1 MNKSC
6 VAGLA
11 LIVALPLCAQNTD
24 IEALSGLQ
32 FDFANPGARALGM
45 GGAFVSIADDAS
57 AAESNPAG
65 LTLLRKPEVSLEVR
79 RTTMSQ
85 YFDTG
90 GYYPDLTTTDFSATD
105 RDISFA
111 SAVFPHEKSSF
122 AVFYHA
128 ALDLQNS
135 IDTIGRYPT
144 PTYFLGP
151 NGAPLTYAEC
161 QTRSDCVEGQI
172 YPYSTSVDIS
182 LKTFGFAA
190 AHDFGK
196 VSVGAAVRHS
206 TFSEVA
212 SSYRVDVDLPGQP
225 TFLITQQ
232 NGGRLYGNDS
242 DDDITWTL
250 GLKWRPSA
258 AWNVGAV
265 YKKGPEFPAP
275 VFSTNT
281 STHASQPLDLI
292 GNTKF
297 SVPDVAS
304 VGVSWHPT
312 SNLTLGADVS
322 RINYSV
328 AADDFVSVIEVVY
341 DGEQLVKVDGVKGY
355 EADDATEIH
364 AGVEYYIQTRV
375 PFAIRAGWWR
385 DPAHAIT
392 YRGPLVGPDAMAAT
406 ILFPETDDVSHYT
419 LGVGLAWPRWQ
430 IDAAY
435 DNSKRSSIASISAV
449 VRF

>member
-1 MNKSC
+1 MKKSC
-6 VAGLA
+6 IVALA
-11 LIVALPLCAQNTD
+11 LAVALPLCAQNTD

-45 GGAFVSIADDAS
+45 GGAFVAIADDAS

-65 LTLLRKPEVSLEVR
+65 LTVLRKPEVSLEAR
-79 RTTMSQ
+79 RTTVSQ

-90 GYYPDLTTTDFSATD
+90 GYYPDLTKTDFPAKNTA
-105 RDISFA
+105 ISFA
-111 SAVFPHEKSSF
+111 SAVFPFDKTSF
-122 AVFYHA
+122 AVFYHS

-151 NGAPLTYAEC
+151 NGSPLTYAEC
-161 QTRSDCVEGQI
+161 QTRNDCVEGQI

-182 LKTFGFAA
+182 LESFGFAA

-196 VSVGAAVRHS
+196 FSVGGAIRYS
-206 TFSEVA
+206 SFSEVA
-212 SSYRVDVDLPGQP
+212 SSYRVDVDLPGKP

-232 NGGRLYGNDS
+232 NGGRLYGNTS
-242 DDDITWTL
+242 DDDVTWVA
-250 GLKWRPSA
+250 GLKWRPSP

-275 VFSTNT
+275 VFATNT
-281 STHASQPLDLI
+281 SAQSSRPLDLI
-292 GNTKF
+292 GTTTF

-304 VGVSWHPT
+304 LGVSWRPT
-312 SNLTLGADVS
+312 PNLLLGADAS
-322 RINYSV
+322 WIDYSV
-328 AADDFVSVIEVVY
+328 ATNNFLSVIEVVY
-341 DGEQLVKVDGVKGY
+341 DGDQLVKVDGVNGY
-355 EADDATEIH
+355 EADDATELH

-392 YRGPLVGPDAMAAT
+392 YRGPIVGHDAMAAT
-406 ILFPETDDVSHYT
+406 ILFPETNDVSHYT

-435 DNSKRSSIASISAV
+435 DHSTRSSIASISAV

>member
-1 MNKSC
+1 MNRHC
-6 VAGLA
+6 IVMLA
-11 LIVALPLCAQNTD
+11 LMAALPLSAQNTD

-45 GGAFVSIADDAS
+45 GGAFVAIADDAS

-65 LTLLRKPEVSLEVR
+65 LTVLRKPEVSLEGR
-79 RTTMSQ
+79 RTTISQ

-90 GYYPDLTTTDFSATD
+90 GYYPDLSRTDFSAAD
-105 RDISFA
+105 NNISFA
-111 SAVFPHEKSSF
+111 SAVFPFEKSSF
-122 AVFYHA
+122 AVFYHS

-135 IDTIGRYPT
+135 INTIGRYPT

-151 NGAPLTYAEC
+151 NGSPLTYAEC
-161 QTRSDCVEGQI
+161 QNRTDCVEGQI

-182 LKTFGFAA
+182 LKSFGFAA

-196 VSVGAAVRHS
+196 FSIGGAVRYS
-206 TFSEVA
+206 SFSEVA
-212 SSYRVDVDLPGQP
+212 SSYRVDVDLPGTP

-232 NGGRLYGNDS
+232 NGGRLYGNSS
-242 DDDITWTL
+242 DDDITWVA

-258 AWNVGAV
+258 SWSFGAV

-275 VFSTNT
+275 VFATNT
-281 STHASQPLDLI
+281 SASSSRPLDLI
-292 GNTKF
+292 GTTTF
-297 SVPDVAS
+297 SIPDVAS
-304 VGVSWHPT
+304 LGVSWHPT
-312 SNLTLGADVS
+312 SNLTLGVDLS
-322 RINYSV
+322 RIDYSV
-328 AADDFVSVIEVVY
+328 AANNFVSVIEVVY
-341 DGEQLVKVDGVKGY
+341 DGDQLVKVDGVKGY

-364 AGVEYYIQTRV
+364 TGVEYFIQTRV

-392 YRGPLVGPDAMAAT
+392 YRGPIVGPDAMSAT
-406 ILFPETDDVSHYT
+406 ILFPETSDVNHFT

-435 DNSKRSSIASISAV
+435 DTSERSKIASISAV